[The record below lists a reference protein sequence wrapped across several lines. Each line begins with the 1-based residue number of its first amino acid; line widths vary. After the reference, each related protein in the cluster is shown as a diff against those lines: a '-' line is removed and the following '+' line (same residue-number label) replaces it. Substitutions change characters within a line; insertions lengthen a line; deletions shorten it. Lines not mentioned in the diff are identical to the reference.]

1 MKTQSKGLNGI
12 NDDVSNGIDL
22 EGPIESAHPKAPEED
37 HNDWISV
44 LPVANDNIDEG
55 VYPSSNG
62 INDDVLE
69 EVHNDWISV
78 LPLANDYIDEGVN
91 PSSNGIN
98 DDDLN
103 GIDLEGPIESA
114 LPKAPEVDYSDW
126 LNVNRKPDQRRHH
139 LAVQARRAKYPAR
152 DAINLFE
159 PRKFGKFK
167 SLAEASE
174 VARMLVTSLRSSREP
189 TPTSPTSSFKS
200 VPETFDSNENTPQ
213 SGNSHSELTPEVAMY
228 CGALQFE

>member
-1 MKTQSKGLNGI
+1 MFF
-12 NDDVSNGIDL
+12 
-22 EGPIESAHPKAPEED
+22 HPTVPG
-37 HNDWISV
+37 S
-44 LPVANDNIDEG
+44 
-55 VYPSSNG
+55 
-62 INDDVLE
+62 NDDVL
-69 EVHNDWISV
+69 
-78 LPLANDYIDEGVN
+78 
-91 PSSNGIN
+91 
-98 DDDLN
+98 N
-103 GIDLEGPIESA
+103 GIDVEAIESA

-126 LNVNRKPDQRRHH
+126 LRAAKRDRRRHH
-139 LAVQARRAKYPAR
+139 LAVQARRATYPAR